1 MYCITRI
8 ISIRVRPV
16 HIEWFPF
23 STLQLM
29 SVSRNDKWK
38 YGRTLLGLQVNWLK
52 LCTKKKKLY
61 NKAKKSGL
69 QNDWKVYPVMNN
81 FLKKACN
88 LAQREHINKI
98 SEDLKS
104 SGNPK
109 PFRSFVSFVR
119 KDQTNLQHW
128 KWMMWPWRMT
138 WTLRE
143 AWILIFQLCL
153 LQKIM
158 EISLSIVISWI
169 PSYQLSFALQIKFLA
184 FWEISSEKSLGP
196 DHLPPIEI
204 ALIFCSLLNRSFFA
218 GEVPY
223 AWKIANIVLVH
234 KKGRKDCR
242 ENYRQVS
249 LTSIACKVSETIV
262 KDRVVNFSQSLN
274 VFNPNQFGFLEGK
287 STLTQLLRCF
297 DDWLMMTGLKYPTRI
312 HRWGWKPEWL

>member
-1 MYCITRI
+1 
-8 ISIRVRPV
+8 
-16 HIEWFPF
+16 
-23 STLQLM
+23 
-29 SVSRNDKWK
+29 
-38 YGRTLLGLQVNWLK
+38 
-52 LCTKKKKLY
+52 
-61 NKAKKSGL
+61 
-69 QNDWKVYPVMNN
+69 
-81 FLKKACN
+81 
-88 LAQREHINKI
+88 
-98 SEDLKS
+98 
-104 SGNPK
+104 
-109 PFRSFVSFVR
+109 
-119 KDQTNLQHW
+119 
-128 KWMMWPWRMT
+128 MMWPWRMT

-143 AWILIFQLCL
+143 AGILIFQLCL

-169 PSYQLSFALQIKFLA
+169 PSYQLSSALQIRFLA
-184 FWEISSEKSLGP
+184 FWEISSEKSPGP

-223 AWKIANIVLVH
+223 AWKIGNIVLVH
-234 KKGRKDCR
+234 KKGRKYCR

-274 VFNPNQFGFLEGK
+274 VFNSNQFGFLEGK